1 MMRITALELATL
13 FRMKPEKMRRILREL
28 DVKPKPVKNT
38 WPNYPRGMYYW
49 HVGDPEL
56 LRVIR
61 SVLLH
66 TQREGGG

>member
-1 MMRITALELATL
+1 MRITVLELAEL
-13 FRMKPEKMRRILREL
+13 FRMKPAKVRRILREL
-28 DVKPKPVKNT
+28 DIKPKPVEST

-56 LRVIR
+56 IQVIR